1 MEKAIKDIF
10 SKFDVQCLEKLP
22 ELHNDLLFIPER
34 MKTKKVSKLV
44 TNLKD
49 LYDVIHIRHLKHA
62 LTHVLMELTW
72 TNFEKS
78 SQSD

>member
-10 SKFDVQCLEKLP
+10 SKFDVQGLEKLP

-49 LYDVIHIRHLKHA
+49 LYDVIHIRHLKQA